1 MSNIKFHKKNTGKTI
16 DFEIRGQLHG
26 APGLHMM
33 EQLLLEISNDE
44 VMKYKYLN
52 TTLVE

>member
-33 EQLLLEISNDE
+33 EQLLLVISYDE
-44 VMKYKYLN
+44 VMKCSYMS
-52 TTLVE
+52 TISVE

>member
-1 MSNIKFHKKNTGKTI
+1 MGAVIY
-16 DFEIRGQLHG
+16 G
-26 APGLHMM
+26 APGLRMM

-44 VMKYKYLN
+44 VVKYKYLN